1 MDFLSTPLLVTVI
14 LGSVGLAIPI
24 IDSLKKER
32 GANNRLYCGIAV
44 GALILIISIIIIRV
58 LSGEQIPTI
67 EFGKGMLADDMFGAF
82 FGITLLIVSIMVTV
96 SSWDFMKNKTNPA
109 AYYSLIL
116 LSSIGMILIAY
127 STDLV
132 MLLVAWEL
140 MSIPTY
146 ALAAFSKRDPISNEA
161 AIKYFLFGA
170 LSSAILV
177 FAIGLVYGI
186 TGTTNIGQALV
197 SMVNVQKDLIPV
209 SLLAL
214 ALFIAGFGF
223 KMGLVPFHMWLP
235 DAYEGAPTT
244 IGALLSAGTKKAGFA
259 AAIRVII
266 LAIFVLHLDW
276 SVLLAIIAIFTMTIG
291 NLGALVQKSVP
302 RILAYSSIAQAGYIM
317 IGLALAPYNDQA
329 LAGSLFHIL
338 NHAVMKAAA
347 FIAVAA
353 VAISLTSYSLE
364 KYRGLARRMP
374 LTAIALSISLLALAG
389 VPPLNGFWSKL
400 VLFGSAINSGP
411 EVWWGPY
418 LAIAGVLNSALSL
431 GYYAWIMR
439 KMYMED
445 SPDTSRVKEPRA
457 ISAVLIFAM
466 IFMVGFGIW
475 HADPHPGNI
484 SITSNGTII
493 LYDFGMVGRIDDET
507 RRRLVRLYLGLVD
520 KDPVRTTDVLIE
532 LGTLEATVDRRLVER
547 GLELSIQS
555 LHARRVRIPFGQ
567 KLPII
572 SEFLNLGIVL
582 ITCIYII
589 L

>member
-24 IDSLKKER
+24 IDSLRKEQ
-32 GANNRLYCGIAV
+32 GAGNKLYCGISV
-44 GALILIISIIIIRV
+44 GAIILIIGIIIIRI
-58 LSGEQIPTI
+58 LSGEPIPTI

-82 FGITLLIVSIMVTV
+82 FAISLLILSRMVTA
-96 SSWDFMKNKTNPA
+96 SSWNYMKNKTNPA

-177 FAIGLVYGI
+177 VAIGLVYGI
-186 TGTTNIGQALV
+186 TGTTNIGQAII
-197 SMVNVQKDLIPV
+197 SMVNVQQDLVPIT
-209 SLLAL
+209 LLAL

-235 DAYEGAPTT
+235 DAYEGAPTP
-244 IGALLSAGTKKAGFA
+244 IGALLAAGTKKAGFA
-259 AAIRVII
+259 AAIRVIV
-266 LAIFVLHLDW
+266 LAVFMLHLDW
-276 SVLLAIIAIFTMTIG
+276 SMTLAIIAVFTMTLG

-317 IGLALAPYNDQA
+317 IGLALAPYSDQA
-329 LAGSLFHIL
+329 LGGSLFHII
-338 NHAVMKAAA
+338 NHAVMKSAA

-353 VAISLTSYSLE
+353 VAITLASYSIE
-364 KYRGLARRMP
+364 KYRGLAKRMP

-400 VLFGSAINSGP
+400 VLFNSAIVTGP

-439 KMYMED
+439 KMFMED
-445 SPDTSRVKEPRA
+445 SPETSRVKEPRA

-475 HADPHPGNI
+475 HAP
-484 SITSNGTII
+484 I
-493 LYDFGMVGRIDDET
+493 LEFATNSVPNLSQ
-507 RRRLVRLYLGLVD
+507 LVS
-520 KDPVRTTDVLIE
+520 VLPSVP
-532 LGTLEATVDRRLVER
+532 L
-547 GLELSIQS
+547 
-555 LHARRVRIPFGQ
+555 
-567 KLPII
+567 K
-572 SEFLNLGIVL
+572 
-582 ITCIYII
+582 
-589 L
+589 

>member
-1 MDFLSTPLLVTVI
+1 LDFFSTPLLVTVI
-14 LGSVGLAIPI
+14 LGAVGLAIPI
-24 IDSLKKER
+24 IDALKKER
-32 GANNRLYCGIAV
+32 GANNRLYCGISVVAI
-44 GALILIISIIIIRV
+44 ILVIGIIIFRI
-58 LSGEQIPTI
+58 LFGESIPTI
-67 EFGKGMLADDMFGAF
+67 EFGKSMLADDMFGSF
-82 FGITLLIVSIMVTV
+82 FAITLLIVSIMVTA
-96 SSWDFMKNKTNPA
+96 SSWNYMKNKTNPA

-177 FAIGLVYGI
+177 LAIGLVYGV
-186 TGTTNIGQALV
+186 TGTTNIGEAIV
-197 SMVNVQKDLIPV
+197 SMVNIQKDLVPV
-209 SLLAL
+209 TLLAL

-244 IGALLSAGTKKAGFA
+244 IGALLAAGTKKAGFA
-259 AAIRVII
+259 AAIRVIV
-266 LAIFVLHLDW
+266 LATFVLHLDW
-276 SVLLAIIAIFTMTIG
+276 ATALAVIAVFTMTLG

-317 IGLALAPYNDQA
+317 IGLALAPYSDQA
-329 LAGSLFHIL
+329 LGGSLFHII
-338 NHAVMKAAA
+338 NHAVMKSAA

-353 VAISLTSYSLE
+353 VAVTLTSYSLE
-364 KYRGLARRMP
+364 KYRGLAKRMP

-400 VLFGSAINSGP
+400 VLFNAAITTGP
-411 EVWWGPY
+411 EIWWGPY

-439 KMYMED
+439 KMYMEE
-445 SPDTSRVKEPRA
+445 SPDKTKVKEPRA
-457 ISAVLIFAM
+457 MLAVLIFSM

-475 HADPHPGNI
+475 HAP
-484 SITSNGTII
+484 I
-493 LYDFGMVGRIDDET
+493 LEFATNSVPNLSQLT
-507 RRRLVRLYLGLVD
+507 A
-520 KDPVRTTDVLIE
+520 VLPSFPA
-532 LGTLEATVDRRLVER
+532 G
-547 GLELSIQS
+547 
-555 LHARRVRIPFGQ
+555 
-567 KLPII
+567 
-572 SEFLNLGIVL
+572 
-582 ITCIYII
+582 
-589 L
+589 

>member
-1 MDFLSTPLLVTVI
+1 MDFLSTPLLVTAI

-32 GANNRLYCGIAV
+32 GANNRLYCGISV
-44 GALILIISIIIIRV
+44 GTIVLIISIIIIRV
-58 LSGEQIPTI
+58 LFGEQIPTI

-82 FGITLLIVSIMVTV
+82 FSISFLIVSIMVTA

-116 LSSIGMILIAY
+116 LSTIGMILIAY

-161 AIKYFLFGA
+161 DLKYFLFGA

-186 TGTTNIGQALV
+186 TGTTNIGQAIVSLV
-197 SMVNVQKDLIPV
+197 NIQKDLVPISV
-209 SLLAL
+209 LAL

-244 IGALLSAGTKKAGFA
+244 IGALLAAGTKKAGFA

-266 LAIFVLHLDW
+266 LGMFLLNLDW
-276 SVLLAIIAIFTMTIG
+276 TMTLAIIAIFTMTLG
-291 NLGALVQKSVP
+291 NFGALVQKSVP

-317 IGLALAPYNDQA
+317 IGLALAPYTDQD
-329 LAGSLFHIL
+329 LPGSLFHIL
-338 NHAVMKAAA
+338 NHAVMKSAG
-347 FIAVAA
+347 FIAAAA
-353 VAISLTSYSLE
+353 VATAITGYSLE
-364 KYRGLARRMP
+364 KYRGLGRRMP
-374 LTAIALSISLLALAG
+374 ITAIALSISLLALAG

-400 VLFGSAINSGP
+400 VLFAAAIDSGP
-411 EVWWGPY
+411 IVEWGPW

-445 SPDTSRVKEPRA
+445 APDMSRVKEPRA
-457 ISAVLIFAM
+457 IVAVLVFA
-466 IFMVGFGIW
+466 IVFMVGFGIW
-475 HADPHPGNI
+475 HAP
-484 SITSNGTII
+484 
-493 LYDFGMVGRIDDET
+493 LLDFASRAV
-507 RRRLVRLYLGLVD
+507 
-520 KDPVRTTDVLIE
+520 
-532 LGTLEATVDRRLVER
+532 
-547 GLELSIQS
+547 
-555 LHARRVRIPFGQ
+555 
-567 KLPII
+567 
-572 SEFLNLGIVL
+572 
-582 ITCIYII
+582 
-589 L
+589 

>member
-1 MDFLSTPLLVTVI
+1 LDFFSTPLLVTVI
-14 LGSVGLAIPI
+14 LGAVGLAIPI
-24 IDSLKKER
+24 IDALKKER
-32 GANNRLYCGIAV
+32 GANNRLYCGISVVAI
-44 GALILIISIIIIRV
+44 ILVIGIIIFRI
-58 LSGEQIPTI
+58 LFGESIPTI
-67 EFGKGMLADDMFGAF
+67 EFGKSMLADDMFGSF
-82 FGITLLIVSIMVTV
+82 FAITLLIVSVMVTA
-96 SSWDFMKNKTNPA
+96 SSWNYMKNKTNPA

-170 LSSAILV
+170 LSSAIRVL
-177 FAIGLVYGI
+177 AIGLVYGV
-186 TGTTNIGQALV
+186 TGTTNIGEAIV
-197 SMVNVQKDLIPV
+197 SMVNIQKDLVPV
-209 SLLAL
+209 TLLAL

-244 IGALLSAGTKKAGFA
+244 IGALLAAGTKKAGFA
-259 AAIRVII
+259 AAIRVIV
-266 LAIFVLHLDW
+266 LATFVLHLDW
-276 SVLLAIIAIFTMTIG
+276 ATALAVIAVFTMTLG

-317 IGLALAPYNDQA
+317 IGLALAPYSDQA
-329 LAGSLFHIL
+329 LGGSLFHII
-338 NHAVMKAAA
+338 NHAVMKSAA

-353 VAISLTSYSLE
+353 VAVTLTSYSLE
-364 KYRGLARRMP
+364 KYRGLAKRMP

-400 VLFGSAINSGP
+400 VLFNAAITTGP
-411 EVWWGPY
+411 EIWWGPY

-439 KMYMED
+439 KMYMEE
-445 SPDTSRVKEPRA
+445 SPDKTKVKEPRA
-457 ISAVLIFAM
+457 MLAVLIFSM

-475 HADPHPGNI
+475 HAP
-484 SITSNGTII
+484 I
-493 LYDFGMVGRIDDET
+493 LEFATNSVPNLSQLT
-507 RRRLVRLYLGLVD
+507 A
-520 KDPVRTTDVLIE
+520 VLPSFPA
-532 LGTLEATVDRRLVER
+532 G
-547 GLELSIQS
+547 
-555 LHARRVRIPFGQ
+555 
-567 KLPII
+567 
-572 SEFLNLGIVL
+572 
-582 ITCIYII
+582 
-589 L
+589 

>member
-1 MDFLSTPLLVTVI
+1 MDFFSTPLLVTVI
-14 LGSVGLAIPI
+14 LGAVGLAIPI
-24 IDSLKKER
+24 IDALKKER
-32 GANNRLYCGIAV
+32 GANNRLYCGISVVAI
-44 GALILIISIIIIRV
+44 ILVIGIIIFRI
-58 LSGEQIPTI
+58 LFGESIPTI
-67 EFGKGMLADDMFGAF
+67 EFGKSMLADDMVGSF
-82 FGITLLIVSIMVTV
+82 FAITLLIVSVMVTA
-96 SSWDFMKNKTNPA
+96 SSWNYMKNKTNPA

-177 FAIGLVYGI
+177 LAIGLVYGV
-186 TGTTNIGQALV
+186 TGTTNIGEAIV
-197 SMVNVQKDLIPV
+197 SMVNIQKDLVPV
-209 SLLAL
+209 TLLAL

-244 IGALLSAGTKKAGFA
+244 IGALLAAGTKKAGFA
-259 AAIRVII
+259 AAIRVIV
-266 LAIFVLHLDW
+266 LATFVLHLDW
-276 SVLLAIIAIFTMTIG
+276 ATALAVIAVFTMTLG

-317 IGLALAPYNDQA
+317 IGLALAPYSDQA
-329 LAGSLFHIL
+329 LGGSLFHII
-338 NHAVMKAAA
+338 NHAVMKSAA

-353 VAISLTSYSLE
+353 VAVTLTSYSLE
-364 KYRGLARRMP
+364 KYRGLAKRMP

-400 VLFGSAINSGP
+400 VLFNAAITTGP
-411 EVWWGPY
+411 EIWWGPY

-439 KMYMED
+439 KMYMEE
-445 SPDTSRVKEPRA
+445 SPDKTKVKEPRA
-457 ISAVLIFAM
+457 MLAVLIFSM

-475 HADPHPGNI
+475 HAP
-484 SITSNGTII
+484 I
-493 LYDFGMVGRIDDET
+493 LEFATNSVPNLSQLT
-507 RRRLVRLYLGLVD
+507 A
-520 KDPVRTTDVLIE
+520 VLPSFPA
-532 LGTLEATVDRRLVER
+532 G
-547 GLELSIQS
+547 
-555 LHARRVRIPFGQ
+555 
-567 KLPII
+567 
-572 SEFLNLGIVL
+572 
-582 ITCIYII
+582 
-589 L
+589 

>member
-1 MDFLSTPLLVTVI
+1 
-14 LGSVGLAIPI
+14 
-24 IDSLKKER
+24 
-32 GANNRLYCGIAV
+32 
-44 GALILIISIIIIRV
+44 
-58 LSGEQIPTI
+58 
-67 EFGKGMLADDMFGAF
+67 
-82 FGITLLIVSIMVTV
+82 MVTA
-96 SSWDFMKNKTNPA
+96 SSWNYMKNKTNPA

-177 FAIGLVYGI
+177 VAIGLVYGI
-186 TGTTNIGQALV
+186 TGTTNIGQAII
-197 SMVNVQKDLIPV
+197 SMVNVQQDLVPIT
-209 SLLAL
+209 LLAV

-235 DAYEGAPTT
+235 DAYEGAPTP
-244 IGALLSAGTKKAGFA
+244 IGALLAAGTKKAGFA
-259 AAIRVII
+259 AAIRVIV
-266 LAIFVLHLDW
+266 LAVFVLHLDW
-276 SVLLAIIAIFTMTIG
+276 SMTLAIIAVFTMTLG

-317 IGLALAPYNDQA
+317 IGLSLAPYSDQA
-329 LAGSLFHIL
+329 LGGSLFHII
-338 NHAVMKAAA
+338 NHAVMKSAA

-353 VAISLTSYSLE
+353 VAITLASYSIE

-400 VLFGSAINSGP
+400 VLFNSAIVTGP

-439 KMYMED
+439 KMYMEEG
-445 SPDTSRVKEPRA
+445 PDMTRVKEPRA

-475 HADPHPGNI
+475 HAP
-484 SITSNGTII
+484 I
-493 LYDFGMVGRIDDET
+493 LDFATNSVPNLSQ
-507 RRRLVRLYLGLVD
+507 LVS
-520 KDPVRTTDVLIE
+520 VLPS
-532 LGTLEATVDRRLVER
+532 V
-547 GLELSIQS
+547 
-555 LHARRVRIPFGQ
+555 
-567 KLPII
+567 PIK
-572 SEFLNLGIVL
+572 
-582 ITCIYII
+582 
-589 L
+589 

>member
-1 MDFLSTPLLVTVI
+1 LDFFSTPLLVTVI
-14 LGSVGLAIPI
+14 LGAVGLAIPI
-24 IDSLKKER
+24 IDALKKER
-32 GANNRLYCGIAV
+32 GANNRLYCGISVVAI
-44 GALILIISIIIIRV
+44 ILVIGIIIFRI
-58 LSGEQIPTI
+58 LFGESIPTI
-67 EFGKGMLADDMFGAF
+67 EFGKSMLADDMFGSF
-82 FGITLLIVSIMVTV
+82 FAITLLIVSVMVTA
-96 SSWDFMKNKTNPA
+96 SSWNYMKNKTNPA

-177 FAIGLVYGI
+177 LAIGLVYGV
-186 TGTTNIGQALV
+186 TGTTNIGEAIV
-197 SMVNVQKDLIPV
+197 SMVNIQKDLVPV
-209 SLLAL
+209 ILLAL

-244 IGALLSAGTKKAGFA
+244 IGALLAAGTKKAGFA
-259 AAIRVII
+259 AAIRVIV
-266 LAIFVLHLDW
+266 LATFVLHLDW
-276 SVLLAIIAIFTMTIG
+276 ATALAVIAVFTMTLG

-317 IGLALAPYNDQA
+317 IGLALAPYSDQA
-329 LAGSLFHIL
+329 LGGSLFHII
-338 NHAVMKAAA
+338 NHAVMKSAA

-353 VAISLTSYSLE
+353 VAVTLTSYSLE
-364 KYRGLARRMP
+364 KYRGLAKRMP

-400 VLFGSAINSGP
+400 VLFNAAITTGP
-411 EVWWGPY
+411 EIWWGPY

-439 KMYMED
+439 KMYMEE
-445 SPDTSRVKEPRA
+445 SPDKTKVKEPRA
-457 ISAVLIFAM
+457 MLAVLIFSM

-475 HADPHPGNI
+475 HAP
-484 SITSNGTII
+484 I
-493 LYDFGMVGRIDDET
+493 LEFATNSVPNLSQLT
-507 RRRLVRLYLGLVD
+507 A
-520 KDPVRTTDVLIE
+520 VLPSFPA
-532 LGTLEATVDRRLVER
+532 G
-547 GLELSIQS
+547 
-555 LHARRVRIPFGQ
+555 
-567 KLPII
+567 
-572 SEFLNLGIVL
+572 
-582 ITCIYII
+582 
-589 L
+589 

>member
-24 IDSLKKER
+24 IDSLRKER
-32 GANNRLYCGIAV
+32 GAGNKLYCGISV
-44 GALILIISIIIIRV
+44 GAIILIIGIIIIRI
-58 LSGEQIPTI
+58 LSGEPIPTI

-82 FGITLLIVSIMVTV
+82 FAISLLIVSIMVTA
-96 SSWDFMKNKTNPA
+96 SSWNYMKNKTNPA

-177 FAIGLVYGI
+177 VAIGLVYGI
-186 TGTTNIGQALV
+186 TGTTNIGQAII
-197 SMVNVQKDLIPV
+197 SMINVQQDLVPITI
-209 SLLAL
+209 LAI

-235 DAYEGAPTT
+235 DAYEGAPTP
-244 IGALLSAGTKKAGFA
+244 IGALLAAGTKKAGFA
-259 AAIRVII
+259 AAIRVIV
-266 LAIFVLHLDW
+266 LAVFVLHLDW
-276 SVLLAIIAIFTMTIG
+276 SMTLAIIAVFTMTLG

-317 IGLALAPYNDQA
+317 IGLALAPYSDQA
-329 LAGSLFHIL
+329 LGGSLFHII
-338 NHAVMKAAA
+338 NHAVMKSAA

-353 VAISLTSYSLE
+353 VAITLASYSIE
-364 KYRGLARRMP
+364 KYRGLAKRMP

-400 VLFGSAINSGP
+400 VLFNSAIVTGP

-445 SPDTSRVKEPRA
+445 SPETTRVKEPRA

-475 HADPHPGNI
+475 HAP
-484 SITSNGTII
+484 I
-493 LYDFGMVGRIDDET
+493 LEFATNSVPNLSQ
-507 RRRLVRLYLGLVD
+507 LVS
-520 KDPVRTTDVLIE
+520 VLPSVP
-532 LGTLEATVDRRLVER
+532 L
-547 GLELSIQS
+547 
-555 LHARRVRIPFGQ
+555 
-567 KLPII
+567 K
-572 SEFLNLGIVL
+572 
-582 ITCIYII
+582 
-589 L
+589 

>member
-24 IDSLKKER
+24 IDSLRKER
-32 GANNRLYCGIAV
+32 GAGNKLYCGISV
-44 GALILIISIIIIRV
+44 GAIILIIGIIIIRI
-58 LSGEQIPTI
+58 LSGEPIPTI

-82 FGITLLIVSIMVTV
+82 FAISLLIVSIMVTA
-96 SSWDFMKNKTNPA
+96 SSWNYMKNKTNPA

-116 LSSIGMILIAY
+116 LSSVGMILIAY

-177 FAIGLVYGI
+177 VAIGLVYGI
-186 TGTTNIGQALV
+186 TGTTNIGQAII
-197 SMVNVQKDLIPV
+197 SMVNVQQDLVPIT
-209 SLLAL
+209 LLAL

-235 DAYEGAPTT
+235 DAYEGAPTP
-244 IGALLSAGTKKAGFA
+244 IGALLAAGTKKAGFA
-259 AAIRVII
+259 AAIRVIV
-266 LAIFVLHLDW
+266 LAVFVLHLDW
-276 SVLLAIIAIFTMTIG
+276 SMTLAIIAVFTMTLG

-317 IGLALAPYNDQA
+317 IGLALAPYSDQA
-329 LAGSLFHIL
+329 LGGSLFHII
-338 NHAVMKAAA
+338 NHAVMKSAA

-353 VAISLTSYSLE
+353 VAITLASYSIE
-364 KYRGLARRMP
+364 KYRGLAKRMP

-400 VLFGSAINSGP
+400 VLFNSAIVTGP
-411 EVWWGPY
+411 DVWWGPY

-439 KMYMED
+439 KMFMED
-445 SPDTSRVKEPRA
+445 SPETSRVKEPRA

-475 HADPHPGNI
+475 HAP
-484 SITSNGTII
+484 I
-493 LYDFGMVGRIDDET
+493 LEFATNSVPNLSQ
-507 RRRLVRLYLGLVD
+507 LVS
-520 KDPVRTTDVLIE
+520 VLPSVP
-532 LGTLEATVDRRLVER
+532 L
-547 GLELSIQS
+547 
-555 LHARRVRIPFGQ
+555 
-567 KLPII
+567 K
-572 SEFLNLGIVL
+572 
-582 ITCIYII
+582 
-589 L
+589 

>member
-24 IDSLKKER
+24 IDSLRKER
-32 GANNRLYCGIAV
+32 GAGNKLYCGISV
-44 GALILIISIIIIRV
+44 GAIILIIGIIIIRI
-58 LSGEQIPTI
+58 LSGEPIPTI

-82 FGITLLIVSIMVTV
+82 FAISLLIVSIMVTA
-96 SSWDFMKNKTNPA
+96 SSWNYMKNKTNPA

-177 FAIGLVYGI
+177 VAIGLVYGI
-186 TGTTNIGQALV
+186 TGTTNIGQAII
-197 SMVNVQKDLIPV
+197 SMVNVQQDLVPIT
-209 SLLAL
+209 LLAL

-235 DAYEGAPTT
+235 DAYEGAPTP
-244 IGALLSAGTKKAGFA
+244 IGALLAAGTKKAGFA
-259 AAIRVII
+259 AAIRVIV
-266 LAIFVLHLDW
+266 LAVFVLHLDW
-276 SVLLAIIAIFTMTIG
+276 SMTLAIIAVFTMTLG

-317 IGLALAPYNDQA
+317 IGLALAPYSDQA
-329 LAGSLFHIL
+329 LGGSLFHII
-338 NHAVMKAAA
+338 NHAVMKSAA

-353 VAISLTSYSLE
+353 VAITLASYSIE
-364 KYRGLARRMP
+364 KYRGLAKRMP

-400 VLFGSAINSGP
+400 VLFNSSIVTGP
-411 EVWWGPY
+411 DVWWGPY

-439 KMYMED
+439 KMFMED
-445 SPDTSRVKEPRA
+445 SPETSRVKEPRA

-475 HADPHPGNI
+475 HAP
-484 SITSNGTII
+484 I
-493 LYDFGMVGRIDDET
+493 LEFATNSVPNLSQ
-507 RRRLVRLYLGLVD
+507 LVS
-520 KDPVRTTDVLIE
+520 VLPSVP
-532 LGTLEATVDRRLVER
+532 L
-547 GLELSIQS
+547 
-555 LHARRVRIPFGQ
+555 
-567 KLPII
+567 K
-572 SEFLNLGIVL
+572 
-582 ITCIYII
+582 
-589 L
+589 

>member
-1 MDFLSTPLLVTVI
+1 MDFFSTPLLVTVI
-14 LGSVGLAIPI
+14 LGAVGLAIPI
-24 IDSLKKER
+24 IDALKKER
-32 GANNRLYCGIAV
+32 GANNRLYCGISV
-44 GALILIISIIIIRV
+44 GAIILVIGIIIFRI
-58 LSGEQIPTI
+58 LFGESIPTI
-67 EFGKGMLADDMFGAF
+67 EFGKSMLADDMFGSF
-82 FGITLLIVSIMVTV
+82 FAITLLIVSVMVTA
-96 SSWDFMKNKTNPA
+96 SSWNYMKNKTNPA

-177 FAIGLVYGI
+177 LAIGLVYGV
-186 TGTTNIGQALV
+186 TGTTNIGEAIV
-197 SMVNVQKDLIPV
+197 SMVNVQKDLVPV
-209 SLLAL
+209 TVLAV

-244 IGALLSAGTKKAGFA
+244 IGALLAAGTKKAGFA

-266 LAIFVLHLDW
+266 LATFALHLDW
-276 SVLLAIIAIFTMTIG
+276 ATALAVIAVFTMTIG

-317 IGLALAPYNDQA
+317 IGLALAPYSDQA
-329 LAGSLFHIL
+329 LGGSLFHIL
-338 NHAVMKAAA
+338 NHAVMKSAA

-353 VAISLTSYSLE
+353 VSITLASYSIE
-364 KYRGLARRMP
+364 KYRGLAKRMP
-374 LTAIALSISLLALAG
+374 ITAIALSISLLALAG

-400 VLFGSAINSGP
+400 VLFNAAIVTGP
-411 EVWWGPY
+411 EIWWGPY

-439 KMYMED
+439 KMYMEE
-445 SPDTSRVKEPRA
+445 SPDTTKVKEPRA
-457 ISAVLIFAM
+457 MLAVLIFSM

-475 HADPHPGNI
+475 HAP
-484 SITSNGTII
+484 I
-493 LYDFGMVGRIDDET
+493 LDFATNSVPNLSQLTAVLPSFPT
-507 RRRLVRLYLGLVD
+507 R
-520 KDPVRTTDVLIE
+520 
-532 LGTLEATVDRRLVER
+532 
-547 GLELSIQS
+547 
-555 LHARRVRIPFGQ
+555 
-567 KLPII
+567 
-572 SEFLNLGIVL
+572 
-582 ITCIYII
+582 
-589 L
+589 